1 MLFIISDVEL
11 SMPVNPADIPASPP
25 VKLPDIPSKDGL
37 GMLVDPPLPDAVV
50 PPPGA

>member
-1 MLFIISDVEL
+1 MIVDVEL

-25 VKLPDIPSKDGL
+25 VKLPDIPSKDGRGIL
-37 GMLVDPPLPDAVV
+37 DDPPLPTAVV